1 MKAAVWYGKKDVRV
15 EEVPEPPSPKKG
27 EVKIKVYQTGICGSD
42 LHEYDA
48 GPIFIP
54 TEDLHPL
61 TGRKAPLILGH
72 EFSGEI
78 VEVGEGVTNVNVGD
92 RVAPDAAQHCG
103 ECYMCKVNRY
113 SVCEKLAFTGL
124 MTDGAFAEYVN
135 VPAYSC
141 FKLLPELS
149 NDAGALVEPLA
160 VGFHAV
166 RQGQLLLG
174 DSAAVVGAGTIGLV
188 TIQATRAA
196 GASKVFAIEISKDR
210 KEKAKDLGAIV
221 LDPTQTDVA
230 EEIKDQ
236 TDGQGVDVAFECIGK
251 AETVNTCIQCAK
263 RGGKIVVVG
272 IFEKPGEI
280 NYNDLVFEEKEVVG
294 SLAYCGEFDS
304 AIALLADGRI
314 KAEPLITGK
323 IKLVDIVENGF
334 EELLRNRDS
343 NIKILVE
350 P

>member
-1 MKAAVWYGKKDVRV
+1 MKAAVWHAKKDVRV
-15 EEVPEPPSPKKG
+15 EDVPEPPAPGKG

-72 EFSGEI
+72 EFSGEV
-78 VEVGEGVTNVNVGD
+78 VEVGEGVANVAVGD
-92 RVAPDAAQHCG
+92 RVAPDAAQHCC

-113 SVCEKLAFTGL
+113 SLCEKLAFTGL
-124 MTDGAFAEYVN
+124 MTDGSFAEYVN
-135 VPAYSC
+135 VPAYTC
-141 FKLLPELS
+141 YKLLPEIS
-149 NDAGALVEPLA
+149 NEAGALVEPLA
-160 VGFHAV
+160 VGIHAI
-166 RQGQLLLG
+166 RQGKVLQG
-174 DSAAVVGAGTIGLV
+174 DTVAVVGAGTIGLV
-188 TIQATRAA
+188 TIQAARAA
-196 GASKVFAIEISKDR
+196 GASKVFAIELSKDR
-210 KEKAKDLGAIV
+210 KAKAEGLGAIV
-221 LDPTQTDVA
+221 LDPTETDVA
-230 EEIKDQ
+230 AEIQDQ
-236 TDGQGVDVAFECIGK
+236 TEGQGVDVAIECIGK
-251 AETVNTCIQCAK
+251 AATVNTGIQCAK

-280 NYNDLVFEEKEVVG
+280 NYNDLVFQEKELIG
-294 SLAYCGEFDS
+294 SLAYYGEFDS

-323 IKLVDIVENGF
+323 IKLDDIVENGF
-334 EELLRNRDS
+334 EELLENRES

-350 P
+350 S